1 MIESIKKLFTRDKS
15 IELQLIAVIRQQ
27 QEFIAKNITERI
39 VYVDPKSGYTNA
51 DRFDDP
57 NAVIE
62 KKDDDDEEFEEP
74 QDMSPE
80 ELVMQMEGNKAE
92 GEKPNEE

>member
-1 MIESIKKLFTRDKS
+1 MIDAIKKLFTRDKS

-27 QEFIAKNITERI
+27 QEFISKNITERV

-51 DRFDDP
+51 ERFDDP

-62 KKDDDDEEFEEP
+62 KKDDEEEYEEPYDMSAEEFAN
-74 QDMSPE
+74 
-80 ELVMQMEGNKAE
+80 QMEGNKEE
-92 GEKPNEE
+92 GEKSNEE